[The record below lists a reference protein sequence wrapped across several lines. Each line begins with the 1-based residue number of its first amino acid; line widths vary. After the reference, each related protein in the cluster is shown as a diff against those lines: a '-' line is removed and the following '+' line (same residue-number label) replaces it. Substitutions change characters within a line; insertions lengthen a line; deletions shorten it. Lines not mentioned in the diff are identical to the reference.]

1 MPELPEVETTKRGI
15 EPTILGN
22 TITELIIR
30 NPKLRW
36 PIPDNL
42 QKLVQHKVNSI
53 ERRAKYLIINTDAGS
68 ALVHLGMS
76 GSLRIIESRE
86 PPSAHDH
93 VDLRFGDKA
102 LRFNDPRRFGCWL
115 YIAPDEQPELLK
127 HLGPEPL
134 SESFSTCYF
143 YNQANKRTTSIKQ
156 FIMDNKVVVGVGNIY
171 ATEALFLSGIN
182 PKRAA
187 NKISRKRLDAL
198 HAAIIGVLE
207 KAIGEGGTTLKD
219 FVGGDG
225 KPGYFKQHLNVYGRA
240 DKPCLNCSQILKEIK
255 QGGRSTVYCVN
266 CQR

>member
-15 EPTILGN
+15 EPAIVGN
-22 TITELIIR
+22 TITELIVR

-36 PIPDNL
+36 PIPSSL
-42 QKLVQHKVNSI
+42 QKIVNHTVVSV
-53 ERRAKYLIINTDAGS
+53 ERRAKYLIINTSAGS

-93 VDLRFGDKA
+93 VDLRFGTIA

-115 YIAPDEQPELLK
+115 YVAPGEQPKLLD

-134 SESFSTCYF
+134 SNSFNKDYF
-143 YNQANKRTTSIKQ
+143 YEQAKKRSTSIKQ
-156 FIMDNKVVVGVGNIY
+156 FIMDNNVVVGVGNIY
-171 ATEALFLSGIN
+171 ATEALFISGIS

-187 NKISRKRLDAL
+187 SNISRKRLDSL
-198 HAAIIGVLE
+198 HDAIVKVLE

-240 DKPCLNCSQILKEIK
+240 DKLCLNCSNTLKEIK
-255 QGGRSTVYCVN
+255 QGGRSTVYCIN